1 MTARKTID
9 ILGDFDVSLY
19 DNAKPASKEVDGVLY
34 VSPNFGPT
42 PTITVKSVLVEVVDA
57 S

>member
-1 MTARKTID
+1 MDTKKTMD

-19 DNAKPASKEVDGVLY
+19 DDLEPTVEQIDGALY

-42 PTITVKSVLVEVVDA
+42 PNITIKASWVEVE
-57 S
+57 